1 MDQEKIINMK
11 LVKIG
16 RSVDNT
22 IVVKDDTTISRNHA
36 EIFQDDEGNIFLTD
50 LNSSNGTYVNG
61 KKLKESTIIAKY
73 DIVKVGNT
81 VINWYNHFRKK
92 NIKESIV
99 EEKEL
104 DKNEKILINE
114 ISDSLDSTKD
124 TNYFFFAIPLV
135 IALIYTQF
143 NYGINNLF
151 FVFDILSLL
160 FIPSLIAFLIS
171 SFSKVKFE
179 YSVSVLSVI
188 VIAIQHFI
196 I

>member
-1 MDQEKIINMK
+1 MK